1 MFGFVLSVLW
11 QNGDVLHNDSA
22 AIQQISFTPDTKKLL
37 ISKIDQMSPM
47 GYILK
52 DEETMDY
59 VTAFD
64 GDDSDVSSVM
74 SEWGSIDVCYL
85 IGPPPPLLERTGDKA
100 NPVLVWLE
108 GFSAD

>member
-1 MFGFVLSVLW
+1 
-11 QNGDVLHNDSA
+11 
-22 AIQQISFTPDTKKLL
+22 
-37 ISKIDQMSPM
+37 M

-85 IGPPPPLLERTGDKA
+85 IGAPPPIGQNRR
-100 NPVLVWLE
+100 
-108 GFSAD
+108 